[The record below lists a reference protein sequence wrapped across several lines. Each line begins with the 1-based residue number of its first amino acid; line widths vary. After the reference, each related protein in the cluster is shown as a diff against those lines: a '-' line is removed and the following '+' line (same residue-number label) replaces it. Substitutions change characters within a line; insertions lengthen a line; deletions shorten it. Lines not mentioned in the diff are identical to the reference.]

1 MTYYRKIGGFLM
13 NVLAEHLGFIASL
26 IGSLTVVGS
35 ALIWVYNKFISHP
48 REQKRL
54 REEEKRQD
62 MLLELITREN
72 RPMNTAIEQLTK
84 LLDEST
90 QDRMKLNDLAS
101 RNTKML
107 LEHDD
112 TLTEHNNRLIVL
124 ETKNGVSE
132 YRYKKGDK

>member
-1 MTYYRKIGGFLM
+1 M
-13 NVLAEHLGFIASL
+13 NALAEHLGFIASL

-72 RPMNTAIEQLTK
+72 RPMNTAIQQLTK
-84 LLDEST
+84 LLDESR
-90 QDRMKLNDLAS
+90 QDSIKLNDLAG
-101 RNTKML
+101 RNTKIIM
-107 LEHDD
+107 EHEDKIED
-112 TLTEHNNRLIVL
+112 HNNRLIVL
-124 ETKNGVSE
+124 ETKNGLSE

>member
-1 MTYYRKIGGFLM
+1 MM
-13 NVLAEHLGFIASL
+13 NVIAEHLGFIASL

-48 REQKRL
+48 REKKRL

-72 RPMNTAIEQLTK
+72 RPMNTAIQQLTK
-84 LLDEST
+84 LLDESR
-90 QDRMKLNDLAS
+90 QDSIKLNDLAS
-101 RNTKML
+101 KNTKML

-112 TLTEHNNRLIVL
+112 TLEEHNNRLIVL
-124 ETKNGVSE
+124 ETKNGLSE
-132 YRYKKGDK
+132 YRYKKRGINK

>member
-1 MTYYRKIGGFLM
+1 MM
-13 NVLAEHLGFIASL
+13 NVIAEHLGFIASL

-72 RPMNTAIEQLTK
+72 RPMNTAIQQLTK

-90 QDRMKLNDLAS
+90 QDRIKLNDLAS

-132 YRYKKGDK
+132 YRYKKGDH

>member
-1 MTYYRKIGGFLM
+1 MM
-13 NVLAEHLGFIASL
+13 NALAEHLGFIASL

-35 ALIWVYNKFISHP
+35 ALLWIYNKFISHP
-48 REQKRL
+48 REKKRL

-72 RPMNTAIEQLTK
+72 RPMNTAIQQLTK

-90 QDRMKLNDLAS
+90 QDRIKLNDLTG
-101 RNTKML
+101 RNTKL
-107 LEHDD
+107 LHEHDD

-124 ETKNGVSE
+124 ETKNGISE

>member
-1 MTYYRKIGGFLM
+1 M

-35 ALIWVYNKFISHP
+35 ALIWIYNKFISHP
-48 REQKRL
+48 REKKRL

-72 RPMNTAIEQLTK
+72 RPMNTAIQQLTK
-84 LLDEST
+84 LLDESR
-90 QDRMKLNDLAS
+90 QDSIKLNDLAG

-112 TLTEHNNRLIVL
+112 TLEEHNNRLIVL
-124 ETKNGVSE
+124 ETKNGLSE